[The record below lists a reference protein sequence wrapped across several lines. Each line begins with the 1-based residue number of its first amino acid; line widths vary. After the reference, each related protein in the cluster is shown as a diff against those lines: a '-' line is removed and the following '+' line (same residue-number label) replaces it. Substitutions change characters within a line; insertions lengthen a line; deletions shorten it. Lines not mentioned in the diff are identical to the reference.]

1 MLRGFVLLFFSLF
14 HYTEIVAQSNPVFDD
29 QSFGKGCSSYYIGS
43 GAFKR
48 HLDLNRIDYNLKEY
62 SKSPAI
68 VIGADFCIYPHASN
82 AYLGLGPYLTS
93 WIGTKE
99 TEENNKK
106 IERLFSNTTLAIK
119 FTHHATYFVR
129 KKLDVCSGYIV
140 GVNLKHYHN
149 YKIDGVETTSSERKN
164 EFVPAAGI
172 TIAIKY
178 YALKDLGVYLE
189 GGIGYRVNMLNIGLC
204 YKFKKKL
211 KNLTNQ

>member
-1 MLRGFVLLFFSLF
+1 MIKACLLTMFYCLSINL
-14 HYTEIVAQSNPVFDD
+14 TSQNQQVFTD
-29 QSFGKGCSSYYIGS
+29 QSFGRGSSSYYIGS

-82 AYLGLGPYLTS
+82 AYLGLGPYFTG

-99 TEENNKK
+99 TEENNQK
-106 IERLFSNTTLAIK
+106 IERLFSNTTLAVK

-129 KKLDVCSGYIV
+129 KKLDVCSGYIL
-140 GVNLKHYHN
+140 GVNLKYYHN
-149 YKIDGVETTSSERKN
+149 YKIDGVETESPVRNTEL
-164 EFVPAAGI
+164 VPAAGI

-178 YALKDLGVYLE
+178 YALNDIGVYLE
-189 GGIGYRVNMLNIGLC
+189 GGIGYRVNMLNVGLC
-204 YKFKKKL
+204 YKFKKK
-211 KNLTNQ
+211 

>member
-1 MLRGFVLLFFSLF
+1 MNRFFIFLFFLRCTFLF
-14 HYTEIVAQSNPVFDD
+14 CQTKDVFSD
-29 QSFGKGCSSYYIGS
+29 QSFGKGSSSYYIGS

-48 HLDLNRIDYNLKEY
+48 HLDLNRVDYSLKEFA
-62 SKSPAI
+62 KSPAI

-82 AYLGLGPYLTS
+82 AYLGLGPYFTG
-93 WIGTKE
+93 WVGIKE
-99 TEENNKK
+99 TEENNQK

-149 YKIDGVETTSSERKN
+149 YKVDGKEIDSSERDN
-164 EFVPAAGI
+164 EFVPVAGI

-178 YALKDLGVYLE
+178 YALKNVGLYIE
-189 GGIGYRVNMLNIGLC
+189 GGLGYRINMLNVGLC
-204 YKFKKKL
+204 YKFKKRNL
-211 KNLTNQ
+211 KNN

>member
-1 MLRGFVLLFFSLF
+1 MVKLWLLVLFLWLS
-14 HYTEIVAQSNPVFDD
+14 TNIISQNQQVFDD
-29 QSFGKGCSSYYIGS
+29 QSFGKGSSSYYIGS

-82 AYLGLGPYLTS
+82 AYLGLGPYFTG
-93 WIGTKE
+93 WIGIKE
-99 TEENNKK
+99 TEENNQK
-106 IERLFSNTTLAIK
+106 IERLFSNTTLAVK

-140 GVNLKHYHN
+140 GVNLKYYHN
-149 YKIDGVETTSSERKN
+149 YKIDGVETASPDRNN

-178 YALKDLGVYLE
+178 YALKDIGVYLE

-204 YKFKKKL
+204 YKFKKKS
-211 KNLTNQ
+211 KNLTSQ